1 MFNLH
6 VVGRDKWVEGK
17 EGGRRRGKEGERV
30 GGRVGEDGRRSEVGE
45 GKGRRL

>member
-1 MFNLH
+1 M
-6 VVGRDKWVEGK
+6 GGK